1 VQEVRDDGGR
11 DQEVQALPV
20 QAVHQ
25 RGRSPDGVQ
34 GLQLVGPPFLD
45 ILLARYM
52 VNNRIP
58 GFFY

>member
-1 VQEVRDDGGR
+1 M
-11 DQEVQALPV
+11 